1 MIEFREGDDFCR
13 WNGILMTPEKC
24 KELFGIENEI
34 EKAAENVWYYD
45 EWIYSDRPFG
55 ETLKLF
61 GIEKIDDSYYGSKKP
76 IAFLYRVDFLDS
88 TKGIKPIENFF
99 IDYPDFNVFKY
110 NEFWN
115 ELNEY
120 YRSRFSDTVDF
131 IRDSELHN
139 LI

>member
-1 MIEFREGDDFCR
+1 MIKFNIEEDYCR

-24 KELFGIENEI
+24 LELFGIDGEI
-34 EKAAENVWYYD
+34 EKAAEDVWYYD
-45 EWIYSDRPFG
+45 GWIYSDKPFG

-61 GIEKIDDSYYGSKKP
+61 GFKASKEEQERFSFKPNALIFSGTFFDD
-76 IAFLYRVDFLDS
+76 

-99 IDYPDFNVFKY
+99 IDYPDFDILKY

-120 YRSRFSDTVDF
+120 YRARFPDIIDF
-131 IRDSELHN
+131 
-139 LI
+139 